1 MSIYTLAGIYVVGF
15 MLTLL
20 WLARY
25 SRHSLEYETGGAVFI
40 ALVWFFFAPVFALY
54 WTLGA
59 LAKFALRI
67 VPAKES

>member
-1 MSIYTLAGIYVVGF
+1 MSINILAGIYVAGF

-20 WLARY
+20 WFARY
-25 SRHSLEYETGGAVFI
+25 SRYSLECESVAAIFI
-40 ALVWFFFAPVFALY
+40 ALAWPFFVPVFALF

-59 LAKFALRI
+59 LAKLALRI